1 MDATLL
7 DVTCCVHLHTLSS
20 CCYALLGVV
29 AQSLKSLKLLARECW
44 VRLHA
49 AVDFSILLAQRFWRE
64 TVSLLDVMSPR
75 SNQWEHAQPRP
86 QGAFPKPGKS
96 ALGTRL
102 EHALLGKISSD
113 RRRDRAF
120 SHDVTAAI
128 LVFQNNE
135 MVAMLVFKDNPV
147 GHEPF
152 SYVNT
157 FICSNKFV

>member
-1 MDATLL
+1 M
-7 DVTCCVHLHTLSS
+7 
-20 CCYALLGVV
+20 
-29 AQSLKSLKLLARECW
+29 LKLGIEPLSYGSNASTAYVVVLWPSFLFDSFVKIWATCEIFLGKWFTAPPGKKFPIRLCRECW

-75 SNQWEHAQPRP
+75 SNQWEHA
-86 QGAFPKPGKS
+86 
-96 ALGTRL
+96 
-102 EHALLGKISSD
+102 LLGKISSD
-113 RRRDRAF
+113 RGRDRAF